1 MAGNLSDYAELKIL
15 DHCLGTT
22 TWTKPTAVY
31 LGLFTADPG
40 EATGGTEVSGGSY
53 ARQAVAFNAA
63 SAGATENTS
72 EIVFPVATADWGTIG
87 WVVIFDVVSGGNRIW
102 HGPLTVSKL
111 INTDDQFR
119 MAAGALDVNLD

>member
-1 MAGNLSDYAELKIL
+1 MANNLCDYSELKIL

-31 LGLFTADPG
+31 LGLFTTDPG
-40 EATGGTEVSGGSY
+40 EATGGAEVSGGAY

-72 EIVFPVATADWGTIG
+72 EIAFPVATANWGVIG
-87 WVVIFDVVSGGNRIW
+87 WVVLFDTVTGGNRIW
-102 HGPLTVSKL
+102 HGALTATKT
-111 INTDDQFR
+111 IDTDDQFKI
-119 MAAGALDVNLD
+119 AAGALDVSID

>member
-1 MAGNLSDYAELKIL
+1 MANNLCDFAENKII

-40 EATGGTEVSGGSY
+40 EASGGTEVSGGSY

-63 SAGATENTS
+63 ASGATDNTA
-72 EIVFPVATADWGTIG
+72 EIAFPVATAAWGTITH
-87 WVVIFDVVSGGNRIW
+87 VVIFDAVTAGNRIW
-102 HGPLTVSKL
+102 HGPLAAEK
-111 INTDDQFR
+111 IIGIDDQFK
-119 MAAGALDVNLD
+119 MAAGALDVSID